1 MRAAPHAGLRPASMC
16 ASDIAA
22 SSGASPARAGSRRY
36 AYSLPAMVRAASGE
50 GVEDLLHVV
59 VLHKTIDQSEH
70 VRRLVLGQLGRHGAD
85 VLVLGGQWSDAAR
98 FERLLQPAEVGEPA
112 ADHQLRLTLL
122 AGALAHLLEAVIDQ
136 IQLEV
141 VLIDPLRIQTEHA
154 HLAEHEADTAAGSEI
169 AAVLGDDV
177 TYCGNSARW
186 VVGGGLN
193 QQRYTVRGV
202 AFVEH
207 FVVVG
212 CLTARGALDGRL
224 DLVLRHVDGACVLD
238 DPP

>member
-1 MRAAPHAGLRPASMC
+1 
-16 ASDIAA
+16 
-22 SSGASPARAGSRRY
+22 
-36 AYSLPAMVRAASGE
+36 MVRAASGE

-59 VLHKTIDQSEH
+59 ILLETVDQREYLG
-70 VRRLVLGQLGRHGAD
+70 RLVLGQLGRYGAD
-85 VLVLGGQWSDAAR
+85 VLVLCRQSGEAAR
-98 FERLLQPAEVGEPA
+98 LERLLQPAEVGESA
-112 ADHQLRLTLL
+112 ADHQLRFTLL

-169 AAVLGDDV
+169 AAVLGNDV
-177 TYCGNSARW
+177 TYCSNRARR

-193 QQRYTVRGV
+193 QQRYTVWGV

-207 FVVVG
+207 
-212 CLTARGALDGRL
+212 
-224 DLVLRHVDGACVLD
+224 
-238 DPP
+238 